1 MMVSKLDHTPSLYR
15 QRKINNNM
23 DNIIEGMKFF
33 DDSLSKKGK
42 MTRDDFATC
51 RRILRR
57 SYQEEMDNLA
67 TEYAVRNSIYR
78 VGDKVIVN
86 DSCFANEP
94 CRLQKW
100 NRLQTNIRAPGI
112 PSDRPYGRCN
122 GPAYLPPSSGYCPR

>member
-1 MMVSKLDHTPSLYR
+1 
-15 QRKINNNM
+15 M

-42 MTRDDFATC
+42 MTRDDFAAI
-51 RRILRR
+51 RRALRR

-94 CRLQKW
+94 G
-100 NRLQTNIRAPGI
+100 TIINIKGI
-112 PSDRPYGRCN
+112 YNVVHEKGVPSIVYDVRMNFDKETYQVRQN
-122 GPAYLPPSSGYCPR
+122 DIVGYE

>member
-1 MMVSKLDHTPSLYR
+1 MD
-15 QRKINNNM
+15 KI
-23 DNIIEGMKFF
+23 IKGTKFF
-33 DDSLSKKGK
+33 NELLAEKGK

-78 VGDKVIVN
+78 VGDKVIIN

-94 CRLQKW
+94 C
-100 NRLQTNIRAPGI
+100 TIINIKGI
-112 PSDRPYGRCN
+112 YNVVHEKGVPSIVYDVRMNCDKETYQVKEN
-122 GPAYLPPSSGYCPR
+122 DIVGYEY

>member
-1 MMVSKLDHTPSLYR
+1 
-15 QRKINNNM
+15 M
-23 DNIIEGMKFF
+23 DKVIEGTKFF
-33 DDSLSKKGK
+33 NELLVEKGK

-94 CRLQKW
+94 C
-100 NRLQTNIRAPGI
+100 TIINIKGI
-112 PSDRPYGRCN
+112 YNVVHEKGVPSIVYDVRFKFDKETYQVREN
-122 GPAYLPPSSGYCPR
+122 DIVGYEY